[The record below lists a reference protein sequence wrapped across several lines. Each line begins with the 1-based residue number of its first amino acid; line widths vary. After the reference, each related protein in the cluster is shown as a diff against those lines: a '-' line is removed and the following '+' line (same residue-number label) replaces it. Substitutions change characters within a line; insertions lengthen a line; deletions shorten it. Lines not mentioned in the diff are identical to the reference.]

1 MLLGTLCASLLG
13 NLLIDKGVHRAGKGK
28 GKGKGVLAGYGHPSQ
43 NKMDF
48 QYRLILYL
56 ILKYKNI
63 IKLNQDLLAFI
74 LEIIYP
80 K

>member
-13 NLLIDKGVHRAGKGK
+13 NLLIDKGVYRAGKGK
-28 GKGKGVLAGYGHPSQ
+28 GKGVLRAGYGHPSQ

-63 IKLNQDLLAFI
+63 IKLTQDLLAFI

>member
-13 NLLIDKGVHRAGKGK
+13 NLLIDKGVYRAGKGK
-28 GKGKGVLAGYGHPSQ
+28 GKGVLRAGYGHPSQ

-74 LEIIYP
+74 LEMIYP